1 MGSTGGCERMI
12 AMLRR
17 RLMSGVKKKWTI
29 EVQDTTKVGYTAS
42 AIYPLINGAKR
53 GPGVYEVND
62 GDTITLYAKGNAYY
76 EVSAVIRVNGTTV
89 ATAKE
94 SKITSYDYTV
104 NSSCKIEVL
113 YVSSGAAIYSKT
125 QNTYLT
131 TK

>member
-1 MGSTGGCERMI
+1 MI
-12 AMLRR
+12 PLQFALRR
-17 RLMSGVKKKWTI
+17 RMMMAGGKKMWTI
-29 EVQDTTKVGYTAS
+29 EVQDNSAAGYSAS

-53 GPGVYEVND
+53 GTGVYEVND

-113 YVSSGAAIYSKT
+113 YVSSGAAIYMRT